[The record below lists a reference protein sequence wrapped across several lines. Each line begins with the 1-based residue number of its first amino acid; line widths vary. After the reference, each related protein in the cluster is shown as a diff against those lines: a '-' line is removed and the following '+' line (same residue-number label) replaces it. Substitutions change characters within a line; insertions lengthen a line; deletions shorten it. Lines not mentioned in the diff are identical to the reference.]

1 MFSRYNRRDR
11 TTAPSGFLDKRARSA
26 RTACSAACLALMT
39 LTTSGAAQAQD
50 APAPQVLMAAGQK
63 VKVTT
68 IPGVT
73 FPWAIDF
80 LPNGD
85 ALITERNQSTLR
97 LLHDGKLDP
106 KPITGLPPVMQVKGG
121 PRGGVDVIVHPQY
134 ATNKLIYVAYWQPM
148 PGRPEIAR
156 PALMRARYD
165 GGDKLTDVK
174 DIFVSDSW
182 NEATATRI
190 TFGQDGKIYM
200 VIGTAFVNSAAKTP
214 IEYGNNLDAQ
224 DPMKDA
230 GKVLRLNDDGS
241 IPQDNPFVG
250 NPKYKPEIYAL
261 GIRNS
266 MGMFSEPGTGKLW
279 LTDNGPRGGDEINV
293 IKPGANYGWPLIT
306 YGRSY
311 IYDLEGK
318 VSGNNVPPP
327 EQPPTHAPG
336 LEQPFMYWVPSP
348 SLTAITIYKGDK
360 FPAWKNSILLGSLKF
375 QRAERVTLTQQGW
388 ESERMPMLGEVGR
401 RIRDMKVAPDGLIY
415 MVTDERNGAILKVE
429 PADAAAPISVAA
441 KPTN

>member
-1 MFSRYNRRDR
+1 
-11 TTAPSGFLDKRARSA
+11 
-26 RTACSAACLALMT
+26 
-39 LTTSGAAQAQD
+39 
-50 APAPQVLMAAGQK
+50 
-63 VKVTT
+63 
-68 IPGVT
+68 
-73 FPWAIDF
+73 
-80 LPNGD
+80 
-85 ALITERNQSTLR
+85 
-97 LLHDGKLDP
+97 
-106 KPITGLPPVMQVKGG
+106 
-121 PRGGVDVIVHPQY
+121 
-134 ATNKLIYVAYWQPM
+134 
-148 PGRPEIAR
+148 
-156 PALMRARYD
+156 
-165 GGDKLTDVK
+165 
-174 DIFVSDSW
+174 
-182 NEATATRI
+182 
-190 TFGQDGKIYM
+190 
-200 VIGTAFVNSAAKTP
+200 
-214 IEYGNNLDAQ
+214 
-224 DPMKDA
+224 MKDA

-360 FPAWKNSILLGSLKF
+360 FRPGKTASCSARSNSSGLAGHAHAAGLGK
-375 QRAERVTLTQQGW
+375 RAHADARRSRPSYTRYE
-388 ESERMPMLGEVGR
+388 GR
-401 RIRDMKVAPDGLIY
+401 LDGLIY

>member
-11 TTAPSGFLDKRARSA
+11 TTTLAGFLNKRARSA

-39 LTTSGAAQAQD
+39 LTTSGATQAQD
-50 APAPQVLMAAGQK
+50 TPAPQVLIAAGQK

-97 LLHDGKLDP
+97 LLHNGKLDP

-182 NEATATRI
+182 TKATATRI

-224 DPMKDA
+224 
-230 GKVLRLNDDGS
+230 
-241 IPQDNPFVG
+241 
-250 NPKYKPEIYAL
+250 
-261 GIRNS
+261 IR
-266 MGMFSEPGTGKLW
+266 
-279 LTDNGPRGGDEINV
+279 
-293 IKPGANYGWPLIT
+293 
-306 YGRSY
+306 
-311 IYDLEGK
+311 
-318 VSGNNVPPP
+318 
-327 EQPPTHAPG
+327 
-336 LEQPFMYWVPSP
+336 
-348 SLTAITIYKGDK
+348 
-360 FPAWKNSILLGSLKF
+360 
-375 QRAERVTLTQQGW
+375 
-388 ESERMPMLGEVGR
+388 
-401 RIRDMKVAPDGLIY
+401 
-415 MVTDERNGAILKVE
+415 
-429 PADAAAPISVAA
+429 
-441 KPTN
+441 